1 VEDFEG
7 RGAREIP
14 GQVTDVE
21 ESQEGLTAGSLLAV
35 LYAMAVLTPAA
46 IYLQMAIGLG
56 FAASAVYIT
65 ALLFTEF
72 GRAVGRPMK
81 KQEVFVLYKAIESV
95 MPIAATFFL
104 ALPFR
109 SYIVS
114 SPVLASF
121 RVAGGALPLVDALP
135 QWYVPSPASHVHAL
149 RVLISSEWI
158 APVVVMLITVAIS
171 AVMQVSL
178 GILSAMIY
186 VETEKLPFPMATVSA
201 SVITTLSE
209 RGKDETPL
217 FAIAASIGLIYGLL
231 AYAIPLISSS
241 VFGIPITTIP
251 IPWIDLN
258 TFFERFLPGSSIGIS
273 TDAFVFVFGFMVP
286 PTITFSMFVGSL
298 AVWVVGS
305 NIALRFVPEWAAAWR
320 PTSSIS
326 YNMVWA
332 TIYVWVYPFI
342 GMAIAAS
349 VIFLFKERASIV
361 RAVRALSSLSR
372 TERADYPSLTLT
384 LGSFV
389 GSVLLFG
396 GLFYLLVGDTLM
408 TVAAVLAL
416 IAWNFLTMLI
426 NGRATGEAGYSF
438 SAPYVQQALWT
449 AFKAPIGAWLVAAPF
464 DAGGVGGY
472 WSHHVKTAHLTQT
485 KPMSFFKSYLVALVF
500 AVVFGFLYTQLF
512 WSVAPMPSSTYPY
525 LLIQWPRDAM
535 TQALWMTGQ
544 LLTQKIGLVG
554 LGAAATLAI
563 QVAISI
569 FSLPLSLVGLLAG
582 ASQAFPMALTTVMGS
597 FVGHVIL
604 RRVFKEKWSTTRATV
619 VAGVAVGEG
628 VAVGIGA
635 LVSMIVKSMWA
646 LPY

>member
-1 VEDFEG
+1 M
-7 RGAREIP
+7 
-14 GQVTDVE
+14 E
-21 ESQEGLTAGSLLAV
+21 ESQEGLTSASFLAV

-56 FAASAVYIT
+56 FAAPAVYIT

-81 KQEVFVLYKAIESV
+81 KQEVFVVYKAIESA
-95 MPIAATFFL
+95 MPIAASFFL
-104 ALPFR
+104 ALAFR
-109 SYIVS
+109 SYMVS

-121 RVAGGALPLVDALP
+121 GAAGGTLSLVAALP
-135 QWYVPSPASHVHAL
+135 QWYVPPPTSQVHML
-149 RVLISSEWI
+149 RALISSEWI
-158 APVVVMLITVAIS
+158 APVAVMLIAVAIS
-171 AVMQVSL
+171 TVMQVSL
-178 GILSAMIY
+178 GILSAMTY

-209 RGKDETPL
+209 RGKNETPL
-217 FAIAASIGLIYGLL
+217 FAIAASIGLVFGLL
-231 AYAIPLISSS
+231 AYAIPLVSSS

-258 TFFERFLPGSSIGIS
+258 TFTEKFLPGASIGIS
-273 TDAFVFVFGFMVP
+273 TDAFVFVFGFMMP
-286 PTITFSMFVGSL
+286 LSMTISMFIGSM

-305 NIALRFVPEWAAAWR
+305 NIALKFVPEWTAAWR
-320 PTSSIS
+320 QGSSIS

-332 TIYVWVYPFI
+332 TIYVWIYPFI

-349 VIFLFKERASIV
+349 VIFLFKGRASLV
-361 RAVRALSSLSR
+361 RAVKTLSSLSVS
-372 TERADYPSLTLT
+372 ERADYPSLTLT

-389 GSVLLFG
+389 GSALLFG
-396 GLFYLLVGDTLM
+396 ILFYFLVGNLVIT
-408 TVAAVLAL
+408 AAVVLAL

-438 SAPYVQQALWT
+438 STPYVQQALLT
-449 AFKAPIGAWLVAAPF
+449 ALGAPIGSWLVAIPF
-464 DAGGVGGY
+464 DAGGTGGN
-472 WSHHVKTAHLTQT
+472 WAHHVKTAHLTRT
-485 KPMSFFKSYLVALVF
+485 KPMTFFKSYFIALALALVF
-500 AVVFGFLYTQLF
+500 SFVYTQLF

-525 LLIQWPRDAM
+525 LLIRWPTDAI
-535 TQALWMTGQ
+535 TQALWMTGR
-544 LLTQKIGLVG
+544 LLTQKVDLVG
-554 LGAAATLAI
+554 LGAVATLAV
-563 QVAISI
+563 QGAISI
-569 FSLPLSLVGLLAG
+569 FSLPVSLVGLLAG

-604 RRVFKEKWSTTRATV
+604 RRVFKERWQTTRATV

-646 LPY
+646 SPY